1 MIWPKHYL
9 ALIYLVLTTTL
20 HVIGSDEVI
29 TVPTTV
35 VSSSVT
41 SPTSDIPEQT
51 TADEDSNDE
60 TTTNVY
66 GNDTN
71 LIGIQDGHDGTNFS
85 SILILIISH
94 LIFSLLR
101 NQICMYEELLLF
113 QMWLTVLMMLTTT

>member
-1 MIWPKHYL
+1 M
-9 ALIYLVLTTTL
+9 
-20 HVIGSDEVI
+20 IGSDEVI

-85 SILILIISH
+85 TILIV
-94 LIFSLLR
+94 R
-101 NQICMYEELLLF
+101 NSQCYLG
-113 QMWLTVLMMLTTT
+113 TVSS

>member
-1 MIWPKHYL
+1 M
-9 ALIYLVLTTTL
+9 
-20 HVIGSDEVI
+20 IGSDEVI

-66 GNDTN
+66 SNDTN

-85 SILILIISH
+85 TNIKSH
-94 LIFSLLR
+94 LKFS
-101 NQICMYEELLLF
+101 NYVHTHKKVVAYEFFSHCWEIKYVCMKNFFYF
-113 QMWLTVLMMLTTT
+113 RCG

>member
-94 LIFSLLR
+94 LIFQLCTQLSR
-101 NQICMYEELLLF
+101 NL
-113 QMWLTVLMMLTTT
+113 

>member
-1 MIWPKHYL
+1 M
-9 ALIYLVLTTTL
+9 
-20 HVIGSDEVI
+20 IGSDEVI

-41 SPTSDIPEQT
+41 TPTSDIPEQT
-51 TADEDSNDE
+51 SADEDSNDE

-101 NQICMYEELLLF
+101 NQICMYYEQLLLF

>member
-1 MIWPKHYL
+1 M
-9 ALIYLVLTTTL
+9 
-20 HVIGSDEVI
+20 IGSDEVI

-85 SILILIISH
+85 TNIKSH
-94 LIFSLLR
+94 LKFSNYVHTPVYDRYSFGIGIGRYIGIGFGIGRYSFLYR
-101 NQICMYEELLLF
+101 
-113 QMWLTVLMMLTTT
+113 